1 MSAKSLKLSG
11 SLQKIET
18 GSGREADGRM
28 AKRHRR
34 SVHREVCRPQ
44 GVHSPQRQFS
54 LVIDRSGRRRCE
66 RIGSQHQNRRH
77 GESVAGPS
85 GFEAVAR
92 RQRSVIELGRPA
104 RLPARVGGLNYRKR
118 PPIGKTGQE
127 SDPLILLGDGKADHM
142 GKRRAGGKLGQS
154 THVRT
159 GLLRI
164 NRVTL
169 PAQNCYC
176 ASLQRS
182 LMRENRT

>member
-1 MSAKSLKLSG
+1 MSAKPLKLRG
-11 SLQKIET
+11 SRLQIGT

-28 AKRHRR
+28 VKRHRR
-34 SVHREVCRPQ
+34 SVYREVCRPQ
-44 GVHSPQRQFS
+44 GSRSPQRQFS
-54 LVIDRSGRRRCE
+54 LVTVRRGRRRCE
-66 RIGSQHQNRRH
+66 RIGSQHHDMRQ
-77 GESVAGPS
+77 GERVVGPS

-92 RQRSVIELGRPA
+92 RHRSVIELGRPA
-104 RLPARVGGLNYRKR
+104 RLPARVGGLNYWERPSKR
-118 PPIGKTGQE
+118 KTGQE

-142 GKRRAGGKLGQS
+142 GKRRAGGKLGQR

-159 GLLRI
+159 GLLRL

-169 PAQNCYC
+169 PAQKCYC